1 MRSEVLNSLTGLEG
15 ITSLPGALEISFS
28 NALSDLTGLDNV
40 ASIGGELRINNNA
53 SLTTLTGLEALT
65 SIGECL
71 TIKSNT
77 SLNDLEGL
85 NNINSIGACFSYGA
99 GRNNNS
105 SSSIAITIGGN
116 YSYEGNGSLYDL
128 CALSSLIAS
137 VEVSESEVLIG
148 NNLYNPTYLEVQD
161 NVTCANATLSV
172 DESIYEELN
181 IYPNPVTEVLNIK
194 IPDSASLNPNSTS
207 FEIYDVTGKLVM
219 NIEDV
224 LNNKIN
230 VSELNTGV
238 YFYILK
244 ASNSIVTNG
253 KIVKE

>member
-1 MRSEVLNSLTGLEG
+1 MEIFTNRIKTVVALVGILCITNGYVKGQQAAQYSQYMYNYFYVNPGVAGTGEYSPLMFTFRDQWAGFPGAPVTYTLSSHSPITDKMGVGLMISSDKAGG
-15 ITSLPGALEISFS
+15 ITNTGVQAAYGYRIKPTEDSKISFGLSGTHNFTFTATNLCGTDTYNGQITVDVCTAINTVS
-28 NALSDLTGLDNV
+28 NAN
-40 ASIGGELRINNNA
+40 
-53 SLTTLTGLEALT
+53 
-65 SIGECL
+65 
-71 TIKSNT
+71 
-77 SLNDLEGL
+77 
-85 NNINSIGACFSYGA
+85 
-99 GRNNNS
+99 
-105 SSSIAITIGGN
+105 
-116 YSYEGNGSLYDL
+116 
-128 CALSSLIAS
+128 LI
-137 VEVSESEVLIG
+137 
-148 NNLYNPTYLEVQD
+148 
-161 NVTCANATLSV
+161 
-172 DESIYEELN
+172 N